1 MLLSGGSRTINRLC
15 ERRLMTAINQ
25 LSREEY
31 IEQEYFFKTYRERL
45 KDIVPSQDILKTIQ
59 EELLSTC
66 PDKVLSKQERGQLAQ
81 RLREGQRAV
90 AATRALVDASSQP
103 IAVSMEAMRPWHL
116 LVTEVWQ
123 LSARLRKE
131 TP

>member
-1 MLLSGGSRTINRLC
+1 MDQTQLGSSPNSDADAGALMSTLLGSLLDDFDRGF
-15 ERRLMTAINQ
+15 RRG
-25 LSREEY
+25 
-31 IEQEYFFKTYRERL
+31 
-45 KDIVPSQDILKTIQ
+45 

-66 PDKVLSKQERGQLAQ
+66 PDSVLSKQERGQLAQ
-81 RLREGQRAV
+81 RLREGQRAL

-131 TP
+131 KP

>member
-1 MLLSGGSRTINRLC
+1 MEPGDPRSTPEAGALLGSLLNSLLDDFDRGF
-15 ERRLMTAINQ
+15 RRG
-25 LSREEY
+25 
-31 IEQEYFFKTYRERL
+31 
-45 KDIVPSQDILKTIQ
+45 

-131 TP
+131 KP